1 MAEDRKS
8 GAVVPPEDGVKEGW
22 WGSSP
27 VHKDRVEFTVE
38 KAGPRA
44 VEANS
49 GGARAE
55 GVGEVDKDA
64 PKRQEI
70 PANPAANTS
79 PKNSK
84 ENVK

>member
-1 MAEDRKS
+1 MADDRKP

-38 KAGPRA
+38 KVGPRA
-44 VEANS
+44 LEANS

-55 GVGEVDKDA
+55 GTGEVDKDA

-70 PANPAANTS
+70 PANS
-79 PKNSK
+79 SSKNAK